1 MSDLEAVDRKHGMD
15 YYVFIHQDLECRPN
29 ISDLWM
35 GSEDYL
41 QALEGDS
48 GRTNELVRL
57 GNKLE

>member
-1 MSDLEAVDRKHGMD
+1 MSDLEAVARKHGMD
-15 YYVFIHQDLECRPN
+15 YYCSRHQDLECRPN

-35 GSEDYL
+35 GSGYYL